1 MTKAEALAGLRF
13 FRAAVRVWETSAVRG
28 GSGAPALVAIAL
40 QKVCKSF
47 ALSRVWRAGRQLGR
61 RGGV

>member
-13 FRAAVRVWETSAVRG
+13 LRAAGRVWEEPAACG
-28 GSGAPALVAIAL
+28 GSCSPALVALAL

-47 ALSRVWRAGRQLGR
+47 ALSRVWRAGSQLGR

>member
-13 FRAAVRVWETSAVRG
+13 FRAAGRVWETSAVCG
-28 GSGAPALVAIAL
+28 GSCSPALVALAL

-47 ALSRVWRAGRQLGR
+47 ALSRVGRAGRQLGR
-61 RGGV
+61 LGGV